1 MFERIKS
8 AFKGVSKWMQT
19 AGATTGIAKEFR
31 DIFDISGVPAFR
43 EFYNVGIFPWKYVY
57 KGFYSAWHTIA
68 APTIKDANAKRNL
81 FYLNLSKAVC
91 SELAGMVWTDQT
103 DISVTTNGFTPTD
116 QNPTDPLEKF
126 VKKVL
131 DDNNFGSKM
140 QDSIE
145 KAAALGGEAL
155 KVWYD
160 VRRDRE
166 GNEVP
171 DSGKLMIGYCM
182 ADQFVPTAW
191 DNAQVTEGV
200 FISRIAKDGY
210 YYTRLEWHKWD
221 GLTYYITNELY
232 RADMYRMG
240 SNEPQDILGFRVPL
254 ETIYPYLE
262 EETVVQGI
270 EQSLFSYFR
279 TPTANNIDDNSPLGV
294 SIYANAMETLHA
306 LDICFDSFVREFR
319 LGKKRIIVPAR
330 MIKTIIDPVSGE
342 MRRYFD
348 ATDETYEALS
358 TDDPDSLKI
367 QDNSVSLRVEEH
379 VAAINAFLNIF
390 CLQVGLSAETFSF
403 DYQSHG
409 IRTATEVVSENSKT
423 YKTVKTFQN
432 MVRPA
437 IVRLIDN
444 IITLGAL
451 YDMEIDGVKIAAL
464 AARGYEVNIA
474 MDDGI
479 TQDRQTNINEGITLV
494 GAGLMSKLT
503 FLTDPKYGQGL
514 TEDAAKLEL
523 QRIADEQR
531 ITGNVLDVINLQ
543 TAE

>member
-1 MFERIKS
+1 
-8 AFKGVSKWMQT
+8 MQN

-31 DIFDISGVPAFR
+31 DVFDISGVPAFR

-57 KGFYSAWHTIA
+57 KGFYSAWHTVD
-68 APTIKDANAKRNL
+68 APTIQNERAKRNL

-131 DDNNFGSKM
+131 DDNNFGTKM

-145 KAAALGGEAL
+145 KAAAMGGEAL

-232 RADMYRMG
+232 KADMYRMG

-279 TPTANNIDDNSPLGV
+279 TPTANNLDDNSPLGV

-330 MIKTIIDPVSGE
+330 MIKTIIDPISGE

-367 QDNSVSLRVEEH
+367 QDNSVTLRVEEH
-379 VAAINAFLNIF
+379 IAAINAFLNIF

-403 DYQSHG
+403 DYQSRG

-451 YDMEIDGVKIAAL
+451 YDLEIDGIKIAAL
-464 AARGYEVNIA
+464 ASRGYQVNIA

-531 ITGNVLDVINLQ
+531 ITGNVLDVVNLQ